1 MSKRKIV
8 MARLI
13 KQKDDDG
20 SFDRIFW
27 QQIGAQG
34 IFEAMCQMVIDY
46 CKWRRDVIPPR
57 LRRSVAALKR
67 KER

>member
-1 MSKRKIV
+1 MVKKRVVI
-8 MARLI
+8 ARLI

-20 SFDRIFW
+20 SFDRLFW
-27 QQIGAQG
+27 QRIGPQG

-46 CKWRRDVIPPR
+46 CKWRKDVDPPR
-57 LRRSVAALKR
+57 LRRSIAVLKR